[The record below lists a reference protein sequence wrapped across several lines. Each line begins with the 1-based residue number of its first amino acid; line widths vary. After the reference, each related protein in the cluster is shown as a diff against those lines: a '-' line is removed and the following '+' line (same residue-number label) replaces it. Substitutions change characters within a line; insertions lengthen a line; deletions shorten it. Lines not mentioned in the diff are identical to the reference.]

1 MNRKYLP
8 AWLQSFIEN
17 LWWIVSAGVIL
28 IIALLIARH
37 IFIGQ
42 QRHTQRDTDA
52 NQETIAANNQAE
64 IFPWLQSM
72 DRFFLGVSTR
82 FRALFSR
89 TERDPAGTEIA
100 RIEERSFERPV
111 QLRQLPT
118 TSPEEYE
125 ERRKESEARHRK
137 LVERT
142 ERLREENY
150 KREKDMRCHAW
161 LDGTCVEYDEA
172 GPSNRLVDS
181 DEETLKAAESV
192 SPLDSDES
200 GSQESV
206 IERPMADPE
215 SSAGPSNPL
224 VVPESESPQESV
236 EFDSGS
242 ENQRL
247 MGDEHSAGPSNP
259 PESVS
264 PQDSDESEGFVSKN
278 RDDKQ

>member
-1 MNRKYLP
+1 MDRKYLP

-42 QRHTQRDTDA
+42 QRHTQRDIDA

-142 ERLREENY
+142 ERLREENF

-192 SPLDSDES
+192 SPLDTDES

-206 IERPMADPE
+206 IERPMAAPQ

-224 VVPESESPQESV
+224 VAPESVSPQESV

-247 MGDEHSAGPSNP
+247 MGDAEAGPSNP
-259 PESVS
+259 PES
-264 PQDSDESEGFVSKN
+264 DEGSQEGFVSKN